1 MSHGDQ
7 GTVAGSAPVDHPYC
21 PISRQLC
28 QAGRVLAGPAPESL
42 AYCAFWHQKEHRCVF
57 RMVEF
62 DLFNIARCLDELRN
76 R

>member
-1 MSHGDQ
+1 MEDQ
-7 GTVAGSAPVDHPYC
+7 PEFPYC

-28 QAGRVLAGPAPESL
+28 QKGKTWARAEAQDDLVF
-42 AYCAFWHQKEHRCVF
+42 CAFWHQKENRCVF
-57 RMVEF
+57 RMAEF

>member
-1 MSHGDQ
+1 MDSNQEPRIDY
-7 GTVAGSAPVDHPYC
+7 PYC

-28 QAGRVLAGPAPESL
+28 RAGKVWADPAAREQDTV
-42 AYCAFWHQKEHRCVF
+42 CTFWHQKEMRCVF

-62 DLFNIARCLDELRN
+62 DLFNIARALDELRN

>member
-1 MSHGDQ
+1 MSQ
-7 GTVAGSAPVDHPYC
+7 VTEFPYC
-21 PISRQLC
+21 PISRQKC
-28 QAGRVLAGPAPESL
+28 QNGKIYASPDKEEDLVFCS
-42 AYCAFWHQKEHRCVF
+42 FWHQKEHRCVF

>member
-1 MSHGDQ
+1 MSETNDF
-7 GTVAGSAPVDHPYC
+7 PYC
-21 PISRQLC
+21 PLSKQLC
-28 QAGRVLAGPAPESL
+28 RNGKVQGPPEL
-42 AYCAFWHQKEHRCVF
+42 GPELTFCTFWHQKENRCVI

>member
-1 MSHGDQ
+1 MNETADF
-7 GTVAGSAPVDHPYC
+7 PYC

-28 QAGRVLAGPAPESL
+28 RNGKVRAPDEGTTELSF
-42 AYCAFWHQKEHRCVF
+42 CTFWHQRENRCVI